1 MSVSSLPQFPY
12 WQLVL
17 VRLAVR
23 HPTQWVLFCFVLWEE
38 ITGFG
43 GDFVFVIFFFFLCK
57 ERTFIW

>member
-43 GDFVFVIFFFFLCK
+43 GDFVFVIFFFFPL
-57 ERTFIW
+57 